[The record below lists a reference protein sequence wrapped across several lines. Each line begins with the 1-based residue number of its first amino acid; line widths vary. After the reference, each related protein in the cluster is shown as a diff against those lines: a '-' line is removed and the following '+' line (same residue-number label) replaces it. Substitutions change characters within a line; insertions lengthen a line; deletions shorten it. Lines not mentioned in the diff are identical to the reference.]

1 MRRRPTH
8 EEMMEIF
15 DLSLEIFETK
25 IESELTD
32 ADAGKNIVIDVDT
45 REWAVGENSF
55 SVLESKNDDSRTINM
70 YYPYAGP
77 YAVGG
82 TVVEDE

>member
-1 MRRRPTH
+1 MRQRPTH

-15 DLSLEIFETK
+15 DLSLEIFEPK
-25 IESELTD
+25 IEAELTVD
-32 ADAGKNIVIDVDT
+32 DAGKNIAIDVDT
-45 REWAVGENSF
+45 GEWAVGEDSF
-55 SVLESKNDDSRTINM
+55 LVLKSKNNDPRIINM

-77 YAVGG
+77 YAVGA